1 MKKHNFLTLSVA
13 LLIGQ
18 ACINNNSKTETKSD
32 TLKES
37 TILLNESNIDGDEAF
52 FLKQVAI
59 SGLKEVE
66 AAKVAL
72 RKTKN
77 KKITDFSKMII
88 TDHTKIDKKVK
99 QLALDNKIILP
110 DELNPQQK
118 VHLSKLNNIS
128 NNFFDQTYLDMMN
141 KDHYEDIKMFEDNFK
156 TLRDKDILNFIKQ
169 TLPTLKKHAEPLI
182 Q

>member
-1 MKKHNFLTLSVA
+1 
-13 LLIGQ
+13 
-18 ACINNNSKTETKSD
+18 
-32 TLKES
+32 
-37 TILLNESNIDGDEAF
+37 
-52 FLKQVAI
+52 
-59 SGLKEVE
+59 
-66 AAKVAL
+66 
-72 RKTKN
+72 
-77 KKITDFSKMII
+77 MII

-99 QLALDNKIILP
+99 QLALDKKIILP

-169 TLPTLKKHAEPLI
+169 TLPTLKKHAELLI